1 MEYGLLIYL
10 KLKGTTKIDL
20 SIFKELITY
29 KSKAIIMLTDLM
41 SNTRIKLVHS
51 DYKKPNPIGE

>member
-51 DYKKPNPIGE
+51 DYKKPKPIE